1 MNKFLL
7 ILTLVLIT
15 LSSCNRNNVK
25 PDVYNDSLVLH
36 QIRVVEKADKLQ
48 DAYDSYVEKEMLYRH
63 KELSNQIDASI
74 LAVETMEPFNGDD
87 SYKVAALE
95 MINGYKKLLNKEYK
109 AAEKILEQ
117 PDSLY
122 SDGDEARLEMLY
134 KQIDRISSMY
144 NEDFKK
150 AQETFLKNNKIT
162 IKPAVKKVD

>member
-1 MNKFLL
+1 MNKFLF
-7 ILTLVLIT
+7 ILSLVLIT
-15 LSSCNRNNVK
+15 FSSCNRNNVK
-25 PDVYNDSLVLH
+25 PEVYNDSLVLH

-63 KELSNQIDASI
+63 KELSSQINSSI

-87 SYKVAALE
+87 TYKNAALE
-95 MINGYKKLLNKEYK
+95 MLNGYKKLLNNEYK

-134 KQIDRISSMY
+134 KQIDKISSTY
-144 NEDFKK
+144 NSDFKK
-150 AQETFLKNNKIT
+150 AQETFSKKYKIT
-162 IKPAVKKVD
+162 IKTEVKKVD